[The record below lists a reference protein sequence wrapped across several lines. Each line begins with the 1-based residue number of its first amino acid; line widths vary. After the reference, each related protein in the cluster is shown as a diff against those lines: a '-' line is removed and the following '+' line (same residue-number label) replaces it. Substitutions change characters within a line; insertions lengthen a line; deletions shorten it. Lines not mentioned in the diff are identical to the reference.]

1 MARGLDLPKLDL
13 IIQYD
18 PPAAVEEYMHRVG
31 RTARI
36 GNAGKALLFLLQ
48 HEARAGGLGRL
59 GGLGNTI

>member
-48 HEARAGGLGRL
+48 HEARGV
-59 GGLGNTI
+59 